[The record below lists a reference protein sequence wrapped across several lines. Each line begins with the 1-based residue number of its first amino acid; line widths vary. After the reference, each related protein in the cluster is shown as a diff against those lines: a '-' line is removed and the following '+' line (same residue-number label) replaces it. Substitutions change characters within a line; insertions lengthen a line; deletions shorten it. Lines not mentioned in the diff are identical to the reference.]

1 MDVLFRLLHSQL
13 APKERV
19 TATLIPGDGVGPEL
33 VTAVE
38 QVFKAA
44 GVPVDFE
51 VFFLSEVHSALS
63 VPIETVVE
71 SINRNGLC
79 LKGILQT
86 PLYSESDDPETLN
99 MRMRKSLDLY
109 ASVVKVASIPGVKSK
124 HINVDLVIIREQTEG
139 EYACLEHESVPGVV
153 ECLKVVTATKSYRIA
168 KFAFDYAT
176 KFHRKKVTVIHKANI
191 MKLGDGLF
199 LRCCEEV
206 AKLYPDIEFDRMI
219 VDNACMQMV
228 ARPQQFDVLVMP
240 NLYGNFHS
248 STGF

>member
-1 MDVLFRLLHSQL
+1 MFSNLGSASGSLF
-13 APKERV
+13 K
-19 TATLIPGDGVGPEL
+19 DGYANP
-33 VTAVE
+33 
-38 QVFKAA
+38 
-44 GVPVDFE
+44 
-51 VFFLSEVHSALS
+51 
-63 VPIETVVE
+63 
-71 SINRNGLC
+71 SI
-79 LKGILQT
+79 GILQT
-86 PLYSESDDPETLN
+86 PLISESDDPETLN

-124 HINVDLVIIREQTEG
+124 HADVNLVIIREQTEG

-176 KFHRKKVTVIHKANI
+176 KFGRKKVTCVHKANI

-240 NLYGNFHS
+240 NLYGILFFTESCATFVGTSIPVLNYFKLILSACMSCILCCKSRSGLGRDLVWLVDPIKWHLRREES
-248 STGF
+248 

>member
-1 MDVLFRLLHSQL
+1 MFSLSHKINCLYRGVVTQ
-13 APKERV
+13 AATKERV

-51 VFFLSEVHSALS
+51 VFFLSEVHAALS
-63 VPIETVVE
+63 VPMEIVVD

-86 PLYSESDDPETLN
+86 PLISESDDPETLN

-109 ASVVKVASIPGVKSK
+109 ASVVKVASIPGVKCK
-124 HINVDLVIIREQTEG
+124 HSNVDLVIIREQTEG

-153 ECLKVVTATKSYRIA
+153 ECLKAGQPEQFVVKEMA
-168 KFAFDYAT
+168 
-176 KFHRKKVTVIHKANI
+176 
-191 MKLGDGLF
+191 
-199 LRCCEEV
+199 
-206 AKLYPDIEFDRMI
+206 
-219 VDNACMQMV
+219 
-228 ARPQQFDVLVMP
+228 
-240 NLYGNFHS
+240 
-248 STGF
+248 